1 MLGRGNSLILLL
13 ALLAA
18 MIGGYAQY
26 RLKHPS
32 TPDSA
37 VIGLPVPALTL
48 TDLTGQPHPLSSF
61 GGRRMVFNFWASWC
75 IPCLQ
80 EMPTLAA
87 AQKNFGENAPI
98 VVGIAMD
105 DVEHVRAFLAAHP
118 VNYPILL
125 GQLTPPSTSLM
136 LGDDGEVLPYSVL
149 VGADGRILATHAG
162 PLNSTQLQQWL
173 QPDADAH

>member
-1 MLGRGNSLILLL
+1 MLGRGNSFILLL

-18 MIGGYAQY
+18 MVGGYAQH
-26 RLKHPS
+26 RLTHP
-32 TPDSA
+32 A
-37 VIGLPVPALTL
+37 VSVSSMIGQAVPALTL
-48 TDLTGQPHPLSSF
+48 NDLTGEPRSLRSF
-61 GGRRMVFNFWASWC
+61 GGRRILFNFWASWC

-80 EMPTLAA
+80 EMPALAA

-105 DVEHVRAFLAAHP
+105 DAEHVRAFLDAHP

-125 GQLTPPSTSLM
+125 GQLHPPSTSLRF
-136 LGDDGEVLPYSVL
+136 GDERELLPYSVL

-162 PLNSTQLQQWL
+162 PLDAAQLKQWL
-173 QPDADAH
+173 RSDTLAF